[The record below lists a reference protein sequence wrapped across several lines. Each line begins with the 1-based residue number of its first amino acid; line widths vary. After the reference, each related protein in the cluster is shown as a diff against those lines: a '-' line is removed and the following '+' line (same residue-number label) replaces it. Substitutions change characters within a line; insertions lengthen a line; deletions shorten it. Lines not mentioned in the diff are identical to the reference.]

1 MPKAP
6 GAGTEY
12 TAVQKFNKK
21 FPAFLNWLTK
31 YHSKALDV
39 LGETLDDVGA
49 NPNLRHSAAKEVNN
63 MYLKFHSQLK
73 NAKASD
79 FVKESDYEKAKRLKE
94 KERKAGVTPL
104 LKLEYDPEDEM
115 NGTDY

>member
-1 MPKAP
+1 M
-6 GAGTEY
+6 
-12 TAVQKFNKK
+12 
-21 FPAFLNWLTK
+21 
-31 YHSKALDV
+31 
-39 LGETLDDVGA
+39 DDLEA

-94 KERKAGVTPL
+94 KEKKAGIKQPQF
-104 LKLEYDPEDEM
+104 LKLTYNEIEDDIT
-115 NGTDY
+115 GTES